1 MERNKPNTEQ
11 YEVIRDME
19 LNVSLPEPVE
29 PIEMKPNV
37 WLHLPNVGEAVWRM
51 RRYAN
56 RPRRDTKR

>member
-1 MERNKPNTEQ
+1 MERKPLNIDQ
-11 YEVIRDME
+11 QVINRDYE
-19 LNVSLPEPVE
+19 LNVSLPEAPQ

-56 RPRRDTKR
+56 RPRRDGKR